1 MTAPTAALRT
11 PRFGGTV
18 TLMRASAL
26 ALPLLALTLAAGPG
40 LAQTAK
46 PREEPTPVSPVTVM
60 PPTQKPKVTATWPAA
75 GEAVAPGVLVLKVV
89 FDQPMTPR
97 DFSYGPGAG
106 GEAPECLKTPRLLND
121 AKTFVLLCRTLP
133 GKTYAVSLNK
143 DLGNRDPGAGAVGGG
158 FANLAENRAEPS
170 ELSFTTQAGA
180 PVTKLRDAIKAAG
193 LGDLDMPVEEA
204 PRLAAAKP

>member
-1 MTAPTAALRT
+1 LRT

-18 TLMRASAL
+18 TLMRAPL
-26 ALPLLALTLAAGPG
+26 LTLPLLALTLVAGPG

-89 FDQPMTPR
+89 FDQQMAPR

-106 GEAPECLKTPRLLND
+106 GETPECLKTPRLLND

-143 DLGNRDPGAGAVGGG
+143 TPSAGAAGG

-170 ELSFTTQAGA
+170 ELSFTTLAGD

-193 LGDLDMPVEEA
+193 LGDIDMPVEEA
-204 PRLAAAKP
+204 PRLAKP